1 MKNVR
6 SISFLLKYIIR
17 NQRSYYPIGFLLIL
31 LNIANT
37 WISVIS
43 VRLLLDALSRAD
55 YHATLLVAIFL
66 PLVMAVLGILR
77 NSVQRTLNTK
87 GKKISLSLKAE
98 LAKKQMLF
106 PQDLLES
113 QDIREQYHFAK
124 KCTEDD
130 IISSLLTDC
139 NSLVSNAANII
150 GSIALFASVNFY
162 VMLFLLL
169 LAIASTIGNVIR
181 MKYKYEQREDESP
194 IEMNMYYAR
203 DYLTGPV
210 FAKEVRA
217 FDLRNFISA
226 KVKNYIEKFF
236 LLECNTSARYFR
248 KFWWTYIIG
257 FIQLAVT
264 YFYIGFLLEQKAITI
279 SEFSTY
285 ISAILVFSG
294 AVSELF
300 LSVSNSVQNSRYVH
314 HLKSFLNYDSANVSD
329 PYAPIPH
336 NTDYE
341 IVFSNV
347 SFRYQEDRPW
357 ILKDI
362 NLVIKP
368 HEKICIVG
376 VNGAGK
382 TTLVNLLM
390 GFYKPTTGSILLNG
404 RNIAEFKHEDYLRL
418 FATVF
423 QDFNI
428 FAFSIEENIRMGMPL
443 HDADIIDA
451 IRKAGL
457 TEVVSNLK
465 EGEETYISQRIGT
478 SGTDLSGGE
487 KQLLAIARAIYKKA
501 PICILDEPTAALS
514 PQNEYAIYQKF
525 DEITQGQTVIYIS
538 HRLNSCKL
546 ADRILVLS
554 DNRIAESGGHAELM
568 EKQGLYHQMFTSQS
582 QYYHTAE
589 TSEEG
594 VDDGQST

>member
-1 MKNVR
+1 M
-6 SISFLLKYIIR
+6 FKYINN
-17 NQRSYYPIGFLLIL
+17 NQRSYYPIGFLLIF
-31 LNIANT
+31 LNVANT
-37 WISVIS
+37 WITIVA

-55 YHATLLVAIFL
+55 YYAALLVAIML
-66 PLVMAVLGILR
+66 PFAMAVFGILR
-77 NSVQRTLNTK
+77 NSIQRNLNTK
-87 GKKISLSLKAE
+87 GKMISLSLKAE
-98 LAKKQMLF
+98 LAKKQMNF
-106 PQDLLES
+106 PQEILES
-113 QDIREQYHFAK
+113 QNIREQYHFAK

-130 IISSLLTDC
+130 IISSLLADC
-139 NSLVSNAANII
+139 NSLVSNAVNII
-150 GSIALFASVNFY
+150 GSVALFATVNIY

-169 LAIASTIGNVIR
+169 ITIASTIGNVIR
-181 MKYKYEQREDESP
+181 MKYRYEQREDESP

-217 FDLRNFISA
+217 FDLRNFVSD
-226 KVKNYIEKFF
+226 KVKHYIQKFF
-236 LLECNTSARYFR
+236 LLECDTSSRYFK
-248 KFWWTYIIG
+248 KFWWTYLIG

-264 YFYIGFLLEQKAITI
+264 YLYIGFLLEQKQITV

-285 ISAILVFSG
+285 ISTMLVFS
-294 AVSELF
+294 AAISESF
-300 LSVSNSVQNSRYVH
+300 LSISNSVQNSRYVH
-314 HLKSFLNYDSANVSD
+314 HLKSFLNYDYTSSTDKYV
-329 PYAPIPH
+329 PIPQ

-341 IVFSNV
+341 IVLTNV
-347 SFRYQEDRPW
+347 SFRYQEDQPW
-357 ILKDI
+357 ILKNI

-390 GFYKPTTGSILLNG
+390 GFYRPTTGEILLNG
-404 RNIAEFKHEDYLRL
+404 HNIADFRHEDYLRL

-428 FAFSIEENIRMGMPL
+428 FAFSIAENIKMGLPQQ
-443 HDADIIDA
+443 DADIIDA
-451 IRKAGL
+451 IRKVGL
-457 TEVVSNLK
+457 SDVISNLK

-487 KQLLAIARAIYKKA
+487 KQLLAIARAVYKKA

-514 PQNEYAIYQKF
+514 PQNEYAVYQKF
-525 DEITQGQTVIYIS
+525 DEITRGRTVIYIS

-546 ADRILVLS
+546 VDRIVVLNES
-554 DNRIAESGGHAELM
+554 RIVETGGHAELM
-568 EKQGLYHQMFTSQS
+568 EKQGLYHKMFTSQS

-589 TSEEG
+589 ISEEG